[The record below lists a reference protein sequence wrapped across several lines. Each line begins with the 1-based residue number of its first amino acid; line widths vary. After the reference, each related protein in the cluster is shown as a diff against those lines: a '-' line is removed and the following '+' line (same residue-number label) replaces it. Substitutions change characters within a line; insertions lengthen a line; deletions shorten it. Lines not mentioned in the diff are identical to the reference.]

1 MGYPTQVSRRTDA
14 SRVSASQS
22 SIMSL
27 RRLRLARTAALAGQL
42 YPTHRGMN
50 HANRLTGVR
59 PVWSIRLQPN
69 RSYVSLPR
77 IGPLEARCSGG
88 RREIP

>member
-1 MGYPTQVSRRTDA
+1 MGYPAQVSRRTDA

-27 RRLRLARTAALAGQL
+27 RQLRPARTAALAGRF
-42 YPTHRGMN
+42 YPAHRGMN

-59 PVWSIRLQPN
+59 RVWSIRLP
-69 RSYVSLPR
+69 
-77 IGPLEARCSGG
+77 A
-88 RREIP
+88 